1 MDRGSVYQWHRLKT
15 FLYTHTTIPV
25 YILRKY
31 CFVVGLETNDSDRIG
46 ISKKEF
52 PLEGRL
58 IIPLKKRRPH
68 DQEVIDF
75 ETVRKKR
82 GAGVFVA
89 LVAPQH
95 IFFS

>member
-1 MDRGSVYQWHRLKT
+1 MAQAEKT

-31 CFVVGLETNDSDRIG
+31 CFVVGLETNDGDRIG

-58 IIPLKKRRPH
+58 IIPLKKRRPQ

-75 ETVRKKR
+75 ETVGRK
-82 GAGVFVA
+82 GVPVA
-89 LVAPQH
+89 LLL
-95 IFFS
+95 

>member
-1 MDRGSVYQWHRLKT
+1 MAQAEKT

-25 YILRKY
+25 YFLRKY
-31 CFVVGLETNDSDRIG
+31 CFVVGLETNNGDRIG

-75 ETVRKKR
+75 ETVGKKR
-82 GAGVFVA
+82 GAGCFVA
-89 LVAPQH
+89 LAVH
-95 IFFS
+95 RCIFFS